1 MTDRPFQRIL
11 VPLDGS
17 RLAEAI
23 LPAASGLAQACGGEI
38 LLLHALEREPPEEVH
53 GEPHLRSMADATA
66 YLEALARALRDLGLK
81 ARSFV
86 VTADQGSVAD
96 CIAQQAAALAA
107 DLIAMTTHGSGG
119 LRGVLFGRI
128 AQQVL
133 QRAER
138 PTLVLRSRRARRE
151 PGGPATS
158 LVPASYRRILVPLS
172 GEPSSAQVL
181 PLVWKLAQC
190 TGAEVMLARVVPVLG
205 SLSLRESVPTVFL
218 PTASAALLELEE
230 DEARAALDRLAAGA
244 QPGTITSVAVRRGET
259 IDELREL
266 ARQADL
272 VIMVTH
278 GRAGLEGWL
287 SGSTAA
293 RLLAQVW
300 IPLLLVPVGW
310 LGQAG

>member
-1 MTDRPFQRIL
+1 MTDHLFQRIL

-23 LPAASGLAQACGGEI
+23 LPAIIGLTQACGGEI
-38 LLLHALEREPPEEVH
+38 LLLHALERQPPEAVH
-53 GEPHLRSMADATA
+53 GEPHLRSMAEATA
-66 YLEALARALRDLGLK
+66 YLETLARTLAEVGL
-81 ARSFV
+81 AVRSV
-86 VTADQGSVAD
+86 VVAADEQTVAD
-96 CIAQQAAALAA
+96 CIAQQAAAFAA

-138 PTLVLRSRRARRE
+138 PTLVLRSRRPRRGPE
-151 PGGPATS
+151 GPATS
-158 LVPASYRRILVPLS
+158 LAPASYRRVLVPLS

-181 PLVWKLAQC
+181 PLVWKLAEC

-205 SLSLRESVPTVFL
+205 SLSLQESPPTVFL

-230 DEARAALDRLAAGA
+230 DEARAALERLAAGA
-244 QPGTITSVAVRRGET
+244 QPGTSTTVAVRRGET

-266 ARQADL
+266 AHQADL
-272 VIMVTH
+272 VVMVTH

-293 RLLAQVW
+293 RLLARVS

-310 LGQAG
+310 LERTR